1 MSSVVSWEQTSNLM
15 CQMHWSV
22 TMGNYIPGCHTAV
35 SAVWAFSAV
44 HVGTLNYSSSNELGT
59 FDSIQ
64 TFTEASQEFSHQ
76 FDIQRNWALN
86 LYCTLN
92 GFQNYEFAR
101 RVCGH
106 IQVVA
111 RVFSS
116 LISSLIPQ
124 TRSIPCTL
132 MLPLHFWHI
141 STMNLNMKSLSEL
154 HAFAYDVSSTFPT
167 YKHFLILQNPI
178 NIYWMDE
185 WDAL

>member
-76 FDIQRNWALN
+76 SDIQRNWALN
-86 LYCTLN
+86 LYCTLS

-111 RVFSS
+111 RVFSDKFLDTTDQINPLYPHAS
-116 LISSLIPQ
+116 TAFLAYFNHEPEHEIPFR
-124 TRSIPCTL
+124 TSCFCIWCFFY
-132 MLPLHFWHI
+132 LPHL
-141 STMNLNMKSLSEL
+141 
-154 HAFAYDVSSTFPT
+154 
-167 YKHFLILQNPI
+167 
-178 NIYWMDE
+178 
-185 WDAL
+185 